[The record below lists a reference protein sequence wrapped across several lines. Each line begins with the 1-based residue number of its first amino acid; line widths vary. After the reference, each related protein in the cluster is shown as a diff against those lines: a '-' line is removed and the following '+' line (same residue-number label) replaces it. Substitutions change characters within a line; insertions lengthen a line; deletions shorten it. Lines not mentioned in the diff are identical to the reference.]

1 MLPPSQKALVP
12 FISVDHMMQ
21 LINHIGLEHMLSEL
35 ASAIE
40 DDFQRWQS
48 FDKTPRVT
56 SHSAEGVIDLMPT
69 ADETA
74 YGFKYANG
82 HPKNTHSG
90 FCTVTAKYL
99 APKAA
104 ATMAMVGN
112 GTQSEFQ
119 TIAMKAICGITCV
132 RLYDIDPTATAKAA

>member
-1 MLPPSQKALVP
+1 
-12 FISVDHMMQ
+12 
-21 LINHIGLEHMLSEL
+21 
-35 ASAIE
+35 
-40 DDFQRWQS
+40 
-48 FDKTPRVT
+48 
-56 SHSAEGVIDLMPT
+56 MPT

-82 HPKNTHSG
+82 HPQNTHSG
-90 FCTVTAKYL
+90 FYTVTTKYL